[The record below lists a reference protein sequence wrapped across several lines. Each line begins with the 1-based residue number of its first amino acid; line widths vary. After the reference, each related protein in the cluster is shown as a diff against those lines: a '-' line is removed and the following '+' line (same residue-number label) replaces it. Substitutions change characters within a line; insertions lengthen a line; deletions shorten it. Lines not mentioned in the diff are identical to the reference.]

1 MKIAHT
7 LVIATALIGLG
18 FAGSPAMAK
27 KKMAPAAP
35 AAAAAPAAP
44 AAAAPAA
51 AGTKPKSAISIK
63 CSQEADAQK
72 LHGAA
77 RKKFRE
83 ACKKGK

>member
-1 MKIAHT
+1 
-7 LVIATALIGLG
+7 
-18 FAGSPAMAK
+18 MAK
-27 KKMAPAAP
+27 KKVDPAAP

-44 AAAAPAA
+44 AAAMPAAPAGA
-51 AGTKPKSAISIK
+51 KPKSAISIK